1 LAPVFTLLLLH
12 FRFKCVLLASFSFQA
27 EEKKKNVEKGGSLP
41 SSSCSAFSLL
51 PSHFCPPIFALMFHV
66 LSLSIFFSS
75 RRKEKKHKEKKNH
88 RGKKNQRREGAY
100 LQAPIL
106 PSHVWLLLLP
116 SCFCLPAF
124 ALLFQMFF
132 PSIFFFSNRRKKK
145 NTKKKKL

>member
-1 LAPVFTLLLLH
+1 M
-12 FRFKCVLLASFSFQA
+12 CSFSIFFFPSKRK
-27 EEKKKNVEKGGSLP
+27 EKKPIEKKKNVEKGGSLP

-75 RRKEKKHKEKKNH
+75 RRKEKKHKEKKTIEK
-88 RGKKNQRREGAY
+88 KKNQRREGAY

-116 SCFCLPAF
+116 SYFCPF
-124 ALLFQMFF
+124 V
-132 PSIFFFSNRRKKK
+132 SNVFS
-145 NTKKKKL
+145 